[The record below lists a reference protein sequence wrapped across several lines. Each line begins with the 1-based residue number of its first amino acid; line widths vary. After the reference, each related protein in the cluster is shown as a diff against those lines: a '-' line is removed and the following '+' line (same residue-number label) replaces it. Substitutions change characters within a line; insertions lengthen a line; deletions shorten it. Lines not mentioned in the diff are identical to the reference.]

1 MIGYKL
7 VDQDL
12 YSRRGEVGETRWGI
26 GETVHPTG
34 EGCEPCGP
42 GVLHDYADPLLA
54 VAMNPAHANIKNPRM
69 LVLEHEVSPE
79 GDGRKRWT
87 THSVQVL
94 REEPLPEI
102 TANARVRWGILCAQ
116 SVLPDEAWAASW
128 RDWAEAWL
136 SGKDRSSSAAWAAA
150 GEAGEAG
157 EADAAMLAGAGAARA
172 AMLAA
177 AGAAQKT
184 AWAAARSG
192 KDLDLLALLK
202 QAIADEAEY
211 EKARAG
217 CSF

>member
-7 VDQDL
+7 VDQNF
-12 YSRRGEVGETRWGI
+12 YSWRGRVGETRWGI

-34 EGCEPCGP
+34 EGNEPCGP

-79 GDGRKRWT
+79 GDGSKRWT
-87 THSVQVL
+87 THSVKVL

-102 TANARVRWGILCAQ
+102 TANARVRWTILYAK
-116 SVLPDEAWAASW
+116 SVLPDEAWTASW
-128 RDWAEAWL
+128 RYWAEAWL
-136 SGKDRSSSAAWAAA
+136 SGTDRSSAAA
-150 GEAGEAG
+150 E
-157 EADAAMLAGAGAARA
+157 AAMAAARA
-172 AMLAA
+172 MAAMA
-177 AGAAQKT
+177 T
-184 AWAAARSG
+184 AWAAARAAAKEWASVAAAMVILAKEWVAEAEAK

-202 QAIADEAEY
+202 QAISDEAEY

-217 CSF
+217 